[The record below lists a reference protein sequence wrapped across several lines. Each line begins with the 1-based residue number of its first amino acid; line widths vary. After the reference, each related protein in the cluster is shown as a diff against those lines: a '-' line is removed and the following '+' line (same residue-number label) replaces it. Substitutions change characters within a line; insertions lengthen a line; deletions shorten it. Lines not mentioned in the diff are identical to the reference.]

1 MKKYLSAVLILC
13 LLFAGVTRAENKTPS
28 ANHGSVATEFGGFV
42 VPLPDY
48 YEYADEMQE
57 FRIYLS
63 YDSKGAI
70 GSMILFKYAD
80 ITQIDGYEMMNG
92 IMFEIAKTELLDTVA
107 KTFFSNSERVSTTAL
122 TVPDLHAAMGN
133 YKEGGTAFS
142 VAIIYDEPGKEMLFL
157 CSFVSATASY
167 SRYSADLK
175 EMLEGITLKGAVPSP
190 KITVTNGVSRE
201 VKAFWDEYEAFVD
214 EYIGFMEDYAK
225 NPYDLSLLTKLYDY
239 IGRLTELEKKGDA
252 YTDSKQYSGADLA
265 YSLEVSARVLKK
277 LSGAI
282 GDVYG
287 SLF

>member
-48 YEYADEMQE
+48 YEYADIGLGELKTYVCVE
-57 FRIYLS
+57 KNGS
-63 YDSKGAI
+63 DGAVLI
-70 GSMILFKYAD
+70 ISAWKNDELKQLTGVLFELY
-80 ITQIDGYEMMNG
+80 
-92 IMFEIAKTELLDTVA
+92 KTELLDQLAEKFDEDAKKISTQTLTIPKLSAVA
-107 KTFFSNSERVSTTAL
+107 ADYKTDKSLFRL
-122 TVPDLHAAMGN
+122 AMAFEETE
-133 YKEGGTAFS
+133 KELL
-142 VAIIYDEPGKEMLFL
+142 MLF
-157 CSFVSATASY
+157 CSSTPTVSY
-167 SRYSADLK
+167 GGYYRDFN
-175 EMLEGITLKGAVPSP
+175 EMLEGITLKGAAPTP
-190 KITVTNGVSRE
+190 KMTVTNGVSPE